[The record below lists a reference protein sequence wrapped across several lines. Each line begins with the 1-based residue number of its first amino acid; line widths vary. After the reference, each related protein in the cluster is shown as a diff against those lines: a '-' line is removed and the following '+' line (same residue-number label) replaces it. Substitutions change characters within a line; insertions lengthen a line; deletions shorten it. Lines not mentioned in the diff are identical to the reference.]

1 MEIEFPTL
9 YVTEQVGERF
19 KSDIQSSLVLHRI
32 KMSLG
37 PTGVYDTTLKR
48 IGKPDYTET
57 FESILADVYTA
68 NTVGIDKEQVVTL
81 PVYEKN
87 TNLTFTL
94 KSTHPTPSTLYSI
107 NWEGDYSKRYY
118 KRV

>member
-9 YVTEQVGERF
+9 YVTQQEGERF
-19 KSDIQSSLVLHRI
+19 KSDIQSALVLHRI

-57 FESILADVYTA
+57 FESVMADAYIEGS
-68 NTVGIDKEQVVTL
+68 VGIDKEQVVTL